1 MNNVVLLLQYRHFL
15 TVQIFWFWLS
25 LSHWFINQF
34 LSTELCRVTILL
46 VLKSDVSQ
54 ISLASAPAV
63 LKPFPFLMIEANLI
77 SKEVPM
83 KYRLHQ
89 NIKIRNIQ
97 YIVAQKERVYQTKR
111 KEKLEEKWNQTMK
124 LCRYAFWIR
133 KLTLKSCA
141 PIHELCNAYHPLL
154 DWMHIKIIS

>member
-124 LCRYAFWIR
+124 LWNYETM
-133 KLTLKSCA
+133 KLWNCA
-141 PIHELCNAYHPLL
+141 DMHFELEN
-154 DWMHIKIIS
+154 

>member
-1 MNNVVLLLQYRHFL
+1 MEKSMNNVVLLLQYRHFL

-89 NIKIRNIQ
+89 NIKIIFNILYQKRESISSQTRNS
-97 YIVAQKERVYQTKR
+97 KR
-111 KEKLEEKWNQTMK
+111 NEMKLWSYETMK
-124 LCRYAFWIR
+124 LWNYETVQICI
-133 KLTLKSCA
+133 L
-141 PIHELCNAYHPLL
+141 N
-154 DWMHIKIIS
+154 